1 MEERIGIIGKMQGV
15 RLSSTPKPKNA
26 AALAPRP
33 PVASRRA
40 MRSVSESAASSG
52 GDPAGESASEPA
64 EKAGRMAAGADDPP
78 GGEPG
83 AAPSSRTATA
93 FRIGG

>member
-33 PVASRRA
+33 PVASRQA
-40 MRSVSESAASSG
+40 MRSVSESAASAG
-52 GDPAGESASEPA
+52 GEPAGKSGREA
-64 EKAGRMAAGADDPP
+64 EEMPAGADDPP
-78 GGEPG
+78 GGDPG